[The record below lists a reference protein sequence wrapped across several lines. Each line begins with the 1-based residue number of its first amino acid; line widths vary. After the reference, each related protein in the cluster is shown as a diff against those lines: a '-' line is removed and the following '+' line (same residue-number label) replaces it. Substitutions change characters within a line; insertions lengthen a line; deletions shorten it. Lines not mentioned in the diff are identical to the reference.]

1 MMMNS
6 KYSIQSI
13 ILSAALL
20 LPTACAEDVY
30 IQRTMPGGQQ
40 PITLTASGEDA
51 SGSAQQMRS
60 ADGMY
65 NATTGFDGGEQVV
78 AFLDRGGT
86 SYGGYYDVGE
96 PDASHKSEL
105 SYNSGYE
112 LAYPI
117 DQASSS
123 PTVTLYGVYPAAS
136 VSQSNGVPETT
147 GSHTVAYNQTNT
159 TEGNANYKAS
169 DLMYATTP
177 VTWSSIADKESPVN
191 LPFAHQLVKLE
202 LTVIK
207 AADIYEVTK
216 VSVANVKR
224 KVAITAIGTEGLTL
238 GDVSSADDTE
248 GDAILLS
255 EGETGSNAQQT
266 NTYCCLFPIQS
277 WGGTDFITI
286 EADDQT
292 AVFQLSKNDWIAG
305 REYALTLNLNAETLN
320 ATSTIVDWDTTKG
333 TCLVLAPTTGGGS
346 FNIRTVEPME
356 YTGSELE
363 PTPDVYSKNEDG
375 TDKDLLTKD
384 TDYEMQWFSNTDAG
398 EGIIVVTGKDGTD
411 YAGLI
416 GVRSFEIT
424 QRPITITAIDQEVAY
439 GTVSTNFHASGGS
452 YVTTSEKPLPTGQ
465 TIDIALTATDAEG
478 NAVTNTTHV
487 GSDYVITPSAA
498 VIKSSDMRVI
508 TANYGI
514 TYAIGTLTIVKAP
527 ATITTAPTAKDEF
540 EEDVD
545 NVLVNAGVPNGGTM
559 MYYKSDTESEPAKTA
574 DGWSAEIP
582 TTQDD
587 GTYYVYYY
595 VAGDDN
601 HTDSDVSGPVEV
613 EVSFGWVSSDFT
625 VAAGG
630 KKVKFSQG
638 NLRATWNGSSWTW
651 AFADNQW
658 DYIGDATKT
667 SVANGNGNI
676 RISGNGTVNTNNV
689 TVDLFGW
696 VGESSNWSG
705 TNGSGTAAEAV
716 MHGITNSTATN
727 NVSGYG
733 NKTGNQ
739 GETLKSDWGNVTIT
753 NGGGYTWRT
762 LTSAEWTYLFNTRT
776 TGGTVF
782 GTTQARYA
790 HATINTDGTSVNGM
804 ILFPDGVNIASS
816 EVTTA
821 GTVNGNSAFET
832 KCTTAQWGKLAAKG
846 CVFLPSAGYRNVT
859 NVGNVGSS
867 GYYWSSTAFPS
878 SASRAYYMRFESGY
892 FNPAYDGGRANGSS
906 VRLVTP

>member
-1 MMMNS
+1 MNN
-6 KYSIQSI
+6 KYIIQSI

-40 PITLTASGEDA
+40 PITLTASGEDTG
-51 SGSAQQMRS
+51 GSAQQMRS

-96 PDASHKSEL
+96 PDVSHKSEL

-117 DQASSS
+117 DQASGS

-136 VSQSNGVPETT
+136 VSQSNGVPATA

-159 TEGNANYKAS
+159 TDGNANYKAS

-177 VTWSSIADKESPVN
+177 VTWSSIADKETAVN
-191 LPFAHQLVKLE
+191 LPFAHQLVKLK

-238 GDVSSADDTE
+238 GDVSSADDTN

-266 NTYCCLFPIQS
+266 YTYCCLFPIQS

-305 REYALTLNLNAETLN
+305 REYALTLNLNAETLG

-398 EGIIVVTGKDGTD
+398 EGIIVVTGKDGTA

-424 QRPITITAIDQEVAY
+424 QRPITITANDQEVAY
-439 GTVSTNFHASGGS
+439 GTVSTNFHTSGQS
-452 YVTTSEKPLPTGQ
+452 YITTANKELPTGQ
-465 TIDIALTATDAEG
+465 TINITLTPTDADG
-478 NAVTNTTHV
+478 NAVTDETNIGT
-487 GSDYVITPSAA
+487 DYVITPSAA
-498 VIKSSDMRVI
+498 VINTSGMRDI
-508 TANYGI
+508 TSNYEI
-514 TYAIGTLTIVKAP
+514 TYATVVLTIVKAQ
-527 ATITTAPTAKDEF
+527 AAVTTAPTAKTGLKSGTANE
-540 EEDVD
+540 
-545 NVLVNAGVPNGGTM
+545 LVNAGVTNDGTL
-559 MYYKSDTESEPAKTA
+559 YYLLSSTSSPVPAISSS
-574 DGWSAEIP
+574 GWSTSIP
-582 TTQDD
+582 TASEV
-587 GTYYVYYY
+587 GTYYVFYY
-595 VAGDDN
+595 VEGDDN
-601 HTDSDVSGPVEV
+601 HTDSNVGGPVSVNVASNFEK
-613 EVSFGWVSSDFT
+613 GT
-625 VAAGG
+625 VIQDPDYSNLIKVYTSATSGYRISKSNTQSGVVWSNNLSWGSKDEWTAIFSALGG
-630 KKVKFSQG
+630 KGYSVLNTAVSKAAISG
-638 NLRATWNGSSWTW
+638 WNALSGIYWTCTEYGGDSAWLFDGS
-651 AFADNQW
+651 
-658 DYIGDATKT
+658 GL
-667 SVANGNGNI
+667 ANGYGKY
-676 RISGNGTVNTNNV
+676 NN
-689 TVDLFGW
+689 F
-696 VGESSNWSG
+696 
-705 TNGSGTAAEAV
+705 
-716 MHGITNSTATN
+716 
-727 NVSGYG
+727 NV
-733 NKTGNQ
+733 
-739 GETLKSDWGNVTIT
+739 
-753 NGGGYTWRT
+753 R
-762 LTSAEWTYLFNTRT
+762 
-776 TGGTVF
+776 
-782 GTTQARYA
+782 
-790 HATINTDGTSVNGM
+790 SV
-804 ILFPDGVNIASS
+804 
-816 EVTTA
+816 
-821 GTVNGNSAFET
+821 SAFT
-832 KCTTAQWGKLAAKG
+832 
-846 CVFLPSAGYRNVT
+846 
-859 NVGNVGSS
+859 
-867 GYYWSSTAFPS
+867 
-878 SASRAYYMRFESGY
+878 
-892 FNPAYDGGRANGSS
+892 D
-906 VRLVTP
+906 

>member
-1 MMMNS
+1 
-6 KYSIQSI
+6 
-13 ILSAALL
+13 
-20 LPTACAEDVY
+20 
-30 IQRTMPGGQQ
+30 MPGGQQ
-40 PITLTASGEDA
+40 PITLTASGEDTG
-51 SGSAQQMRS
+51 GSAQQMRS

-117 DQASSS
+117 DQANSGS
-123 PTVTLYGVYPAAS
+123 PTVTLYGVYPATS
-136 VSQSNGVPETT
+136 VTQSNGIPATT
-147 GSHTVAYNQTNT
+147 GSHTVSYNQTNT

-177 VTWSSIADKESPVN
+177 VTWSSIADKETAVN
-191 LPFAHQLVKLE
+191 LPFAHQLVKLK

-238 GDVSSADDTE
+238 GDVSSADDTN

-266 NTYCCLFPIQS
+266 YTYCCLFPIQS
-277 WGGTDFITI
+277 WAGSDFITI
-286 EADDQT
+286 QADEQT

-305 REYALTLNLNAETLN
+305 REYALTLNLNAETLG

-346 FNIRTVEPME
+346 FNIRTVEPVE
-356 YTGSELE
+356 YDGTEQK
-363 PTPDVYSKNEDG
+363 PTPAVYSKNEDG

-424 QRPITITAIDQEVAY
+424 QRPITITAAAQEVTF
-439 GTVSTNFHASGGS
+439 GKVSTEFHTSGMS
-452 YVTTSEKPLPTGQ
+452 YITTSSYPLPTGQ
-465 TIDIALTATDAEG
+465 TIDITLTATDAEG

-514 TYAIGTLTIVKAP
+514 TYATGTLTIVKAP

-545 NVLVNAGVPNGGTM
+545 NELVNAGVSNGGTM
-559 MYYKSDTESEPAKTA
+559 MYYKSGTESVPAKTA
-574 DGWSAEIP
+574 DGWSADIP
-582 TTQDD
+582 TTQND

-613 EVSFGWVSSDFT
+613 EVSFDWESGDFT
-625 VAAGG
+625 VAAGTT
-630 KKVKFSQG
+630 VKFSQG
-638 NLRATWNGSSWTW
+638 NLRATRNGSSWTW

-658 DYIGDATKT
+658 DYIGNAAGNT
-667 SVANGNGNI
+667 SVN
-676 RISGNGTVNTNNV
+676 GNGTVNTNNV

-696 VGESSNWSG
+696 VGKSNTTWSG
-705 TNGSGTAAEAV
+705 TNGSGSTGEAA
-716 MHGITNSTATN
+716 MHGITNSTTTDNA
-727 NVSGYG
+727 SHYG
-733 NKTGNQ
+733 NVA
-739 GETLKSDWGNVTIT
+739 GESLKSDWGNVTIT

-776 TGGTVF
+776 TGGNVF
-782 GTTQARYA
+782 GTQQARYA

-821 GTVNGNSAFET
+821 GTVNGNSAFAT

-846 CVFLPSAGYRNVT
+846 CVFLPAAGYRNETTV
-859 NVGNVGSS
+859 NDAGSY
-867 GYYWSSTAFPS
+867 GRYWSSTAYPS
-878 SASRAYYMRFESGY
+878 YANYAYSMDFLSGSLY
-892 FNPAYDGGRANGSS
+892 PANRNLRYRGFS
-906 VRLVTP
+906 VRLVRVP